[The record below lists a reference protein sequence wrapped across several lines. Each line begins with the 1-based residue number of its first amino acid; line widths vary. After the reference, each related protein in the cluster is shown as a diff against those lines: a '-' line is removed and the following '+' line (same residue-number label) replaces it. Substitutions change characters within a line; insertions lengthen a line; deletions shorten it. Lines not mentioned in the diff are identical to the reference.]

1 MTKGI
6 ILFQSKYGA
15 TKRYAD
21 WLIEETGFDLI
32 ETKKAKI
39 DNLIGYDTIIL
50 GGGIYASN
58 IAGIDFLRKNIN
70 SFKGKKNIVFCVGAS
85 PYDDKSFKE
94 IYNRNFKDT
103 LSNIKCFYCRG
114 SWNEEVMTLRD
125 KILCK
130 FIKKMLLKKDPSNYE
145 IWETALMESFGE
157 KCDWTDKKNLD
168 SIIKFIKE

>member
-1 MTKGI
+1 MGGITMTKGI

-21 WLIEETGFDLI
+21 CLIEETGFDLI

-70 SFKGKKNIVFCVGAS
+70 SFKGKKILYFVLEHRHMMINPLKKFII
-85 PYDDKSFKE
+85 E
-94 IYNRNFKDT
+94 I
-103 LSNIKCFYCRG
+103 L
-114 SWNEEVMTLRD
+114 
-125 KILCK
+125 KILYQILNV
-130 FIKKMLLKKDPSNYE
+130 FIVVDLGMKKL
-145 IWETALMESFGE
+145 
-157 KCDWTDKKNLD
+157 
-168 SIIKFIKE
+168 